1 MSVFGDQTVKSSLIA
16 VIDILIVA
24 FITYRLLMLVR
35 GTRGWRILLGLLV
48 FAAALTLSDVLNLV
62 TLHWILEKATML
74 GPVALVILFLPELRQ
89 TLEGLTKFSLMPER
103 VVEAGHEK
111 TLDRTAVEEIVGA
124 VTEMARDRI
133 GAILVIETGAHM
145 DEIAANGVPLNAKI
159 SSSLLGSIF
168 YGQNPLHDGAVIIRG
183 DSILAAACRLP
194 LSESA
199 RIDKTLH
206 MRHRAAIGVTEQ
218 NDAVS
223 IVVSE
228 ERGTISVV
236 QEGKLQLLKTS
247 AELREFL
254 INQVT
259 KDEPRPVPIRPFR
272 KNDRDKDKTKVTAKT
287 AEKIAEQ
294 DVEMASVGVTPLE

>member
-1 MSVFGDQTVKSSLIA
+1 
-16 VIDILIVA
+16 
-24 FITYRLLMLVR
+24 MLVR

-48 FAAALTLSDVLNLV
+48 FAAALTLSDILNLV

-168 YGQNPLHDGAVIIRG
+168 FGQNPLHDGAVIIRG

-259 KDEPRPVPIRPFR
+259 KDEPRPEPIRPFR
-272 KNDRDKDKTKVTAKT
+272 KKDRDKDKTKVAAKT
-287 AEKIAEQ
+287 VEKIAEQ
-294 DVEMASVGVTPLE
+294 DLEMASVGVTPLE

>member
-1 MSVFGDQTVKSSLIA
+1 
-16 VIDILIVA
+16 
-24 FITYRLLMLVR
+24 
-35 GTRGWRILLGLLV
+35 
-48 FAAALTLSDVLNLV
+48 
-62 TLHWILEKATML
+62 
-74 GPVALVILFLPELRQ
+74 
-89 TLEGLTKFSLMPER
+89 MPER

-259 KDEPRPVPIRPFR
+259 KDEPRPEPIRPFR
-272 KNDRDKDKTKVTAKT
+272 KKDRDKDKTKVTAKT

-294 DVEMASVGVTPLE
+294 DVEMAAVGVTPLE

>member
-1 MSVFGDQTVKSSLIA
+1 
-16 VIDILIVA
+16 
-24 FITYRLLMLVR
+24 MLVR

-145 DEIAANGVPLNAKI
+145 DEISANGVPLNAKI

-259 KDEPRPVPIRPFR
+259 KDEPRPEPIRPFR
-272 KNDRDKDKTKVTAKT
+272 KKDRDKDKTKVTAKT

>member
-1 MSVFGDQTVKSSLIA
+1 
-16 VIDILIVA
+16 
-24 FITYRLLMLVR
+24 MLVR

-168 YGQNPLHDGAVIIRG
+168 FGQNPLHDGAVIIRG

-259 KDEPRPVPIRPFR
+259 KDEPRPEPIRPFR
-272 KNDRDKDKTKVTAKT
+272 KKDRDKDKIKVTAKT
-287 AEKIAEQ
+287 TEKIAEQ
-294 DVEMASVGVTPLE
+294 DVEMASVGGTPLE

>member
-1 MSVFGDQTVKSSLIA
+1 
-16 VIDILIVA
+16 
-24 FITYRLLMLVR
+24 MLVR

-168 YGQNPLHDGAVIIRG
+168 FGQNPLHDGAVIIRG

-259 KDEPRPVPIRPFR
+259 KDEPRPEPIRPFR
-272 KNDRDKDKTKVTAKT
+272 KKDRDKDKTKVTAKT

-294 DVEMASVGVTPLE
+294 DVEMASTGVTALE

>member
-1 MSVFGDQTVKSSLIA
+1 
-16 VIDILIVA
+16 
-24 FITYRLLMLVR
+24 MLVR

-259 KDEPRPVPIRPFR
+259 KDEPRPEPIRPFR
-272 KNDRDKDKTKVTAKT
+272 KKDRDKDKTKVTAKT

>member
-1 MSVFGDQTVKSSLIA
+1 
-16 VIDILIVA
+16 
-24 FITYRLLMLVR
+24 MLVR

-259 KDEPRPVPIRPFR
+259 KDEPRPEPIRPFR
-272 KNDRDKDKTKVTAKT
+272 KKDRDKDKSKVTAKT

>member
-1 MSVFGDQTVKSSLIA
+1 
-16 VIDILIVA
+16 
-24 FITYRLLMLVR
+24 MLVR

-259 KDEPRPVPIRPFR
+259 KDEPRPEPIRPFR
-272 KNDRDKDKTKVTAKT
+272 KKDRDKDKTKVTEKT

-294 DVEMASVGVTPLE
+294 DVEMAAVGVTPLE

>member
-1 MSVFGDQTVKSSLIA
+1 
-16 VIDILIVA
+16 
-24 FITYRLLMLVR
+24 MLVR

-259 KDEPRPVPIRPFR
+259 KDEPRPEPIRPFR
-272 KNDRDKDKTKVTAKT
+272 KKDRDKDKTKVTEKT

>member
-1 MSVFGDQTVKSSLIA
+1 
-16 VIDILIVA
+16 
-24 FITYRLLMLVR
+24 MLVR

-48 FAAALTLSDVLNLV
+48 FAAALTLCDVLNLV

-145 DEIAANGVPLNAKI
+145 DEISANGVPLNAKI

-259 KDEPRPVPIRPFR
+259 KDEPRPEPIRPFR
-272 KNDRDKDKTKVTAKT
+272 KKDRDKDKTKVTAKT

>member
-1 MSVFGDQTVKSSLIA
+1 
-16 VIDILIVA
+16 
-24 FITYRLLMLVR
+24 MLVR

-168 YGQNPLHDGAVIIRG
+168 FGQNPLHDGAVIIRG

-259 KDEPRPVPIRPFR
+259 KDETRPEPIRPFR
-272 KNDRDKDKTKVTAKT
+272 KKDRDKDKTKVTAKT

-294 DVEMASVGVTPLE
+294 DVEMASVGGKPLE

>member
-1 MSVFGDQTVKSSLIA
+1 
-16 VIDILIVA
+16 
-24 FITYRLLMLVR
+24 MLVR

-168 YGQNPLHDGAVIIRG
+168 FGQNPLHDGAVIIRG

-259 KDEPRPVPIRPFR
+259 KDEPRPEPIRPFR
-272 KNDRDKDKTKVTAKT
+272 KKDRDKDKTKVTAKT

-294 DVEMASVGVTPLE
+294 DVEMASTGVTPLE

>member
-1 MSVFGDQTVKSSLIA
+1 
-16 VIDILIVA
+16 
-24 FITYRLLMLVR
+24 
-35 GTRGWRILLGLLV
+35 
-48 FAAALTLSDVLNLV
+48 
-62 TLHWILEKATML
+62 
-74 GPVALVILFLPELRQ
+74 
-89 TLEGLTKFSLMPER
+89 MPER

-259 KDEPRPVPIRPFR
+259 KDEPRPEPIRPFR
-272 KNDRDKDKTKVTAKT
+272 KKDRDKDKTKVTAKT
-287 AEKIAEQ
+287 PEKIAEQ
-294 DVEMASVGVTPLE
+294 DVEMASVGGKPLE

>member
-1 MSVFGDQTVKSSLIA
+1 
-16 VIDILIVA
+16 
-24 FITYRLLMLVR
+24 MLVR

-168 YGQNPLHDGAVIIRG
+168 FGQNPLHDGAVIIRG

-259 KDEPRPVPIRPFR
+259 KDEPRPEPIRPFR
-272 KNDRDKDKTKVTAKT
+272 KKDRDKDKTKVTAKT
-287 AEKIAEQ
+287 PEKIAEQ
-294 DVEMASVGVTPLE
+294 DVEMASVGGTPLE

>member
-1 MSVFGDQTVKSSLIA
+1 
-16 VIDILIVA
+16 
-24 FITYRLLMLVR
+24 MLVR

-168 YGQNPLHDGAVIIRG
+168 FGQNPLHDGAVIIRG

-259 KDEPRPVPIRPFR
+259 KDEPRPEPIRPFR
-272 KNDRDKDKTKVTAKT
+272 KKDRDKDKTKVTAKT
-287 AEKIAEQ
+287 AETIAEQ
-294 DVEMASVGVTPLE
+294 DVEMAPVGVTPLE

>member
-1 MSVFGDQTVKSSLIA
+1 
-16 VIDILIVA
+16 
-24 FITYRLLMLVR
+24 MLVR

-62 TLHWILEKATML
+62 TLHWILEKATLL

-259 KDEPRPVPIRPFR
+259 KDEPRPEPIRPFR
-272 KNDRDKDKTKVTAKT
+272 KKDRDKDKTKVTEKT

>member
-1 MSVFGDQTVKSSLIA
+1 
-16 VIDILIVA
+16 
-24 FITYRLLMLVR
+24 MLVR

-48 FAAALTLSDVLNLV
+48 FAVALTLSDVLNLV

-168 YGQNPLHDGAVIIRG
+168 FGQNPLHDGAVIIRG

-259 KDEPRPVPIRPFR
+259 KDEPRPEPIRPFR
-272 KNDRDKDKTKVTAKT
+272 KKDRDKDKTKVTAKT

-294 DVEMASVGVTPLE
+294 DVEMASTGVTALE

>member
-1 MSVFGDQTVKSSLIA
+1 
-16 VIDILIVA
+16 
-24 FITYRLLMLVR
+24 MLVR

-168 YGQNPLHDGAVIIRG
+168 FGQNPLHDGAVIIRG

-259 KDEPRPVPIRPFR
+259 KDESRPEPIRPFR
-272 KNDRDKDKTKVTAKT
+272 KKDRDKDKTKVTAKT

-294 DVEMASVGVTPLE
+294 DVEMASVGGKPLE

>member
-1 MSVFGDQTVKSSLIA
+1 LQDFFSLSVFGDQTVKSSLIA

-145 DEIAANGVPLNAKI
+145 DEIAA
-159 SSSLLGSIF
+159 
-168 YGQNPLHDGAVIIRG
+168 VIIRG

-259 KDEPRPVPIRPFR
+259 KDEPRPEPIRPFR
-272 KNDRDKDKTKVTAKT
+272 KKDRDKDKTKVTAKT
-287 AEKIAEQ
+287 PEKIAEQ
-294 DVEMASVGVTPLE
+294 DVEMASVGGKPLE

>member
-1 MSVFGDQTVKSSLIA
+1 
-16 VIDILIVA
+16 
-24 FITYRLLMLVR
+24 MLVR

-48 FAAALTLSDVLNLV
+48 FAAALTLSDILNLV

-168 YGQNPLHDGAVIIRG
+168 FGQNPLHDGAVIIRG

-259 KDEPRPVPIRPFR
+259 KDEPRPEPIRPFR
-272 KNDRDKDKTKVTAKT
+272 KKDRDKDKTKVTAKT
-287 AEKIAEQ
+287 VEKIAEQ
-294 DVEMASVGVTPLE
+294 DLEMASVGVTPLE

>member
-1 MSVFGDQTVKSSLIA
+1 
-16 VIDILIVA
+16 
-24 FITYRLLMLVR
+24 MLVR

-62 TLHWILEKATML
+62 TLQWILEKATML

-259 KDEPRPVPIRPFR
+259 KDEPRPEPIRPFR
-272 KNDRDKDKTKVTAKT
+272 KKDRDKDKTKVTAKT

>member
-1 MSVFGDQTVKSSLIA
+1 
-16 VIDILIVA
+16 
-24 FITYRLLMLVR
+24 MLVR

-48 FAAALTLSDVLNLV
+48 FAVALTLSDVLNLV

-168 YGQNPLHDGAVIIRG
+168 FGQNPLHDGAVIIRG

-259 KDEPRPVPIRPFR
+259 KDETRPEPIRPFR
-272 KNDRDKDKTKVTAKT
+272 KKDRDKDKTKVTAKT

-294 DVEMASVGVTPLE
+294 DVEMASVGGTPLE

>member
-1 MSVFGDQTVKSSLIA
+1 
-16 VIDILIVA
+16 
-24 FITYRLLMLVR
+24 MLVR

-168 YGQNPLHDGAVIIRG
+168 FGQNPLHDGAVIIRG

-259 KDEPRPVPIRPFR
+259 KDEPRPEPIRPFR
-272 KNDRDKDKTKVTAKT
+272 KKDRDKDKPKVTAKN

-294 DVEMASVGVTPLE
+294 DVEMASVGGKPLE

>member
-1 MSVFGDQTVKSSLIA
+1 
-16 VIDILIVA
+16 
-24 FITYRLLMLVR
+24 MLVR

-168 YGQNPLHDGAVIIRG
+168 FGQNPLHDGAVIIRG

-259 KDEPRPVPIRPFR
+259 KDEPRPEPIRPFR
-272 KNDRDKDKTKVTAKT
+272 KKDRDKDKTKVTAKT

-294 DVEMASVGVTPLE
+294 DVEMASVGGTPLE

>member
-1 MSVFGDQTVKSSLIA
+1 
-16 VIDILIVA
+16 
-24 FITYRLLMLVR
+24 MLVR

-168 YGQNPLHDGAVIIRG
+168 FGQNPLHDGAVIIRG

-259 KDEPRPVPIRPFR
+259 KDEPRPEPIRPFR
-272 KNDRDKDKTKVTAKT
+272 KKDRDKDKTKVTAKT
-287 AEKIAEQ
+287 PEKIAEQ
-294 DVEMASVGVTPLE
+294 DVEMASVGGKPLE